1 MSLRLGINLE
11 VNLNSVRGDIPLD
24 EFSRVLKAVN
34 DSAFESEL
42 RDLTAVEVEFP
53 ELPQVALDASA
64 HRIRQYRKSAITIT
78 SARTGSIILVVAVGA
93 LSYYVL
99 QQTLG
104 ETLKEA
110 WLESESH
117 QRIKSF
123 LLKRRGDKA
132 RQLADDVLRR
142 VRKVT
147 GRDTTLERDLVERS
161 TQPST
166 IRLRAMIERPE
177 EIPPSLENAF
187 PEEDL

>member
-110 WLESESH
+110 WHESESH